1 MIKSYDA
8 YIYIYAYIHICKLGF
23 LYIYAKVYFIY
34 IYTYINLIKYNIELI
49 KKLQKAHFFKY
60 TSHTFTNIALIAS
73 LPLNT

>member
-1 MIKSYDA
+1 MH
-8 YIYIYAYIHICKLGF
+8 IYIYANLGSC
-23 LYIYAKVYFIY
+23 IYMQKFIFYIY